1 MQTGLLYIVTTAIFL
16 GLDILGI
23 RYVVRPSFERAIG
36 HLLADPMRLGPA
48 ALFYLGFTAGL
59 LHFVSVPALRA
70 GAPLQA
76 LTGGAL
82 LGLLAYGTY
91 EFTNYATLADWT
103 WQQVVVDCLW
113 GTALC
118 GVAAWAGVA
127 VMTGRLA

>member
-1 MQTGLLYIVTTAIFL
+1 MQVILLYVVTTVIFL
-16 GLDILGI
+16 GLDVPGI
-23 RYVVRPSFERAIG
+23 RYIVRPSFDRAVG
-36 HLLADPMRLGPA
+36 HLLADPMRVGPA
-48 ALFYLGFTAGL
+48 AVFYLGFTAGL
-59 LHFVSVPALRA
+59 LYFVSIPALKA
-70 GAPLQA
+70 EAPLQA
-76 LTGGAL
+76 LVGGAV

>member
-1 MQTGLLYIVTTAIFL
+1 MQVILLYVVTTALFL
-16 GLDILGI
+16 GLDMVGI
-23 RYVVRPSFERAIG
+23 RYVVLPTFERAVG

-48 ALFYLGFTAGL
+48 AVFYLGFTAGL
-59 LHFVSVPALRA
+59 LYFVSIPALKA
-70 GAPLQA
+70 EAPLQA
-76 LTGGAL
+76 LVGGAV

-103 WQQVVVDCLW
+103 LRQVVVDCLW

-118 GVAAWAGVA
+118 GGSAWAGVA